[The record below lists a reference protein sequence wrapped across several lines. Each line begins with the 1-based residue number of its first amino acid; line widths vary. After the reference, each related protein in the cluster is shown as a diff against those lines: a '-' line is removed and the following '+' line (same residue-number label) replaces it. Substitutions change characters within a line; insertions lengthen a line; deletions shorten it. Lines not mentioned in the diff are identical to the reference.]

1 MSPSVFKRHK
11 KELLKHINIWIKSN
25 RCYTVR
31 FAIEMLMKH
40 YLDEDF
46 DLNYVRMISKVKSD
60 EYYVNMMIAWYFATA
75 LAKQYD
81 EVLPFLTNKCLDKW
95 VHNKTIQKAIESNRI
110 SANQKTFLRTLKIK

>member
-1 MSPSVFKRHK
+1 MV
-11 KELLKHINIWIKSN
+11 
-25 RCYTVR
+25 
-31 FAIEMLMKH
+31 
-40 YLDEDF
+40 
-46 DLNYVRMISKVKSD
+46 SKVKSD